1 MKHVLTALVVIAAFA
16 PAFPAFPAAESGSVR
31 PVQRV
36 DPEFPRSAIRA
47 GAQRGN
53 VTARLTLDADG
64 SVASVEI
71 VSSDPKDLF
80 DGAVV
85 EALSRWRYLEGRAGR
100 KIDVEIAFKR

>member
-1 MKHVLTALVVIAAFA
+1 MKQVLTALIVIAAFA

-31 PVQRV
+31 PIERV

-47 GAQRGN
+47 GAQRGI
-53 VTARLTLDADG
+53 VTARLTLDGNGRVDA
-64 SVASVEI
+64 VEI
-71 VSSDPKDLF
+71 VSADPKGLF

-85 EALSRWRYLEGRAGR
+85 EALSRWRYLDGRAGR